1 MAPISRRGTAAST
14 IFRATPGFAG
24 RPWPV
29 EDYSFDR
36 NQADLREHEADFAN
50 RAGFT
55 YTVLDPDEVVIGCVY
70 VYPPL
75 DSDPRD
81 AERRRAFLGSRRGSR
96 RPRC

>member
-1 MAPISRRGTAAST
+1 M
-14 IFRATPGFAG
+14 AG
-24 RPWPV
+24 RG
-29 EDYSFDR
+29 YSFDR

-81 AERRRAFLGSRRGSR
+81 ADADVRSWVHADHAARDVDLYRAVVAWLGSSWPFTHVQYAT
-96 RPRC
+96 RP